1 MYLRDLAASCL
12 RRWYIAVLCLIGI
25 AVMAMATAS
34 HIPATYEA
42 QASVVLVPPRDPE
55 TPNAN
60 RYLSL
65 GGLTQAVDVLTR
77 SLSADETRR
86 LVKAEQPTG
95 SYEVVNDW
103 ATSAPMLVVTAKGES
118 PAATRATLDAVLARV
133 ADNLRQLQTTL
144 NIGADSQIMSLVV
157 SRDAKPRKV
166 TKSQVR
172 AMVAV
177 VGAGVVAS
185 ALLLGAADGLL
196 LRRSRRK
203 LAPQEAKVG
212 VEEPADD
219 MFSPQDELGALDR
232 SWLQEL
238 EDRPARTRPTSG
250 AGGRPPG
257 SDRA

>member
-12 RRWYIAVLCLIGI
+12 RRWYLAVLCLVGV
-25 AVMAMATAS
+25 AAMAMATAS
-34 HIPATYEA
+34 HVPATYEA
-42 QASVVLVPPRDPE
+42 KASVVLVPPRDPE

-86 LVKAEQPTG
+86 LVRAAEPTG
-95 SYEVVNDW
+95 TYEVVNDW

-118 PAATRATLDAVLARV
+118 PAATRATLEAVLARV
-133 ADNLRQLQTTL
+133 ADNLRELQTTL
-144 NIGADSQIMSLVV
+144 NIGADSQITSLVV

-166 TKSQVR
+166 TKAQVR

-185 ALLLGAADGLL
+185 ALLIGAADGLL

-203 LAPQEAKVG
+203 LARREATET
-212 VEEPADD
+212 VEEPPED
-219 MFSPQDELGALDR
+219 MFAPEDELGALDR

-238 EDRPARTRPTSG
+238 EGRPEQTRPTSG
-250 AGGRPPG
+250 AGGRPTG